1 MASPPLRHRTRTE
14 TDQRTTHSANSP
26 NAAPTKTRQAEPT
39 SPHSA
44 SQQPYDEENSD
55 DPRDGCPQPH
65 ECSGHGDLG
74 LDGTCFAGEG
84 DGDETQDHVLV
95 IAFEPSDRSS
105 NLSADQPDGA
115 RPVRRQDRDLPLV
128 RDRFI
133 CAAQREPGHRAY
145 RRFRQGAFRVP
156 RRCHALLLLGR
167 VSPRAS
173 SALGEHRRDRRQE
186 SLMIALRCSTCV
198 LFINTRES

>member
-1 MASPPLRHRTRTE
+1 MTSPPLRRRTRME

-26 NAAPTKTRQAEPT
+26 NAAPAKTRRAEPT

-65 ECSGHGDLG
+65 ECSGHGDLA
-74 LDGTCFAGEG
+74 LDGNCFAGER

-95 IAFEPSDRSS
+95 IAFQPSNQSS
-105 NLSADQPDGA
+105 NLSADPA
-115 RPVRRQDRDLPLV
+115 RWSKARSSAGQGLPLV

-133 CAAQREPGHRAY
+133 CAAQREHGHRAY
-145 RRFRQGAFRVP
+145 RRFAHRPGSPKAF
-156 RRCHALLLLGR
+156 L
-167 VSPRAS
+167 
-173 SALGEHRRDRRQE
+173 
-186 SLMIALRCSTCV
+186 
-198 LFINTRES
+198 